1 MSLMR
6 YLTPSKFLVVCAAV
20 LMVILMILIID
31 LTFSCNSEELASTKR
46 LLQKYSDQLQTLKTE
61 HVLMAHKLRETE
73 LQLATGGTNRLSNW
87 VSGLPVIYLITPT
100 YTRLEQK
107 AELTRLSHTLML
119 VKNIH
124 WIVIEDSESQTDL
137 VARFLKQ
144 TGLNYTHLNV
154 PTPAEFKLNM
164 DDPNWLKPRGVL
176 QRNAGLEWL
185 RRNTSPRR
193 QPGVV
198 YFADD
203 DNTYSLKLFDEMR
216 FTKKVSVWPVG
227 LVGYLRYEK
236 PIVQNG
242 KVIAWFTYWKP
253 NRPFPMDM
261 AGFAINLQLLHDHP
275 EAAFTNSVQR
285 GYQESTLLSGL
296 KISQDDLEP
305 KANMCSEVL
314 VWHTRTEKSKTRNE
328 DNMIRKYGRGS
339 DPRVEV

>member
-1 MSLMR
+1 MSLR
-6 YLTPSKFLVVCAAV
+6 RILTPSRFLVVCAAF
-20 LMVILMILIID
+20 LMVILMIIIVD
-31 LTFSCNSEELASTKR
+31 LTFSCNSEELASAKQ
-46 LLQKYSDQLQTLKTE
+46 LLQKYSDQLQMLKNE
-61 HVLMAHKLRETE
+61 QMSLVHKLRETE
-73 LQLATGGTNRLSNW
+73 LQLATGGSKRLSDW
-87 VSGLPVIYLITPT
+87 VNGLPVIYLITPT

-119 VKNIH
+119 IRNIH
-124 WIVIEDSESQTDL
+124 WIVIEDSEKRTDL
-137 VARFLKQ
+137 VTRFLKQ

-154 PTPAEFKLNM
+154 LTPAQFKLNM

-185 RRNTSPRR
+185 RSNTSPQK
-193 QPGVV
+193 QPGIV

-236 PIVQNG
+236 PVVQNS
-242 KVIAWFTYWKP
+242 KVISWFTYWKP
-253 NRPFPMDM
+253 SRPFPMDM
-261 AGFAINLQLLHDHP
+261 AGFAINLQLIHDYP

-305 KANMCSEVL
+305 KANMCTEVL
-314 VWHTRTEKSKTRNE
+314 VWHTRTEKSKTKNE
-328 DNMIRKYGRGS
+328 DNMIKKYGKGS
-339 DPRVEV
+339 DPKIEV